1 MSRESIFAI
10 AFILRSVNRETMAR
24 IGVGLTVLLFPY
36 AGFYSLLPLL
46 ILFIAER
53 RVRVLS
59 ASLAFLLLLS
69 FVLESTSFKL
79 PLYLVAVSFVA
90 PTFGNLASRKFKDL
104 ARSLV
109 YLATTTIL
117 GSLAI
122 LWTAPPPL
130 VAMIG
135 AGSTASAAAAS
146 AIVTIEPERV
156 LFLATLGGLSGAF
169 LSSASRR
176 GERDFAVPFGSCMV
190 MWLFSFDYPLPELEY
205 MAGIYV
211 FALALGIAAY
221 RMRAADAEAVLSE
234 VIVCLLVIFFADI
247 FWFLLLLSFYLLG
260 SGFTRYKYKRKQ
272 ELRIAQSRGGVRGYK
287 NVYSNSLVPLALA
300 ILYGVYGSDLF
311 AFAFL
316 GSVATAT
323 GDTLASEI
331 GETARSTPR
340 MITTLRPVEPG
351 VDGGVTLLGM
361 TASVFGSLSTGVLA
375 LATGMTG
382 TGGIVAA
389 LLGGFLGTN
398 FDSLL
403 GATLQSR
410 GLLSNNGVNLFAT
423 LFGALVGGALWAV
436 VA

>member
-1 MSRESIFAI
+1 
-10 AFILRSVNRETMAR
+10 MAR
-24 IGVGLTVLLFPY
+24 ICVGLAVLLFPY
-36 AGFYSLLPLL
+36 AGVYTALVLAA
-46 ILFIAER
+46 LFIAER
-53 RVRVLS
+53 RVRILS

-69 FVLESTSFKL
+69 FGLESTSFKL

-90 PTFGNLASRKFKDL
+90 PTFGALASRRFQDL
-104 ARSLV
+104 AKSLA

-117 GSLAI
+117 GCLAI
-122 LWTAPPPL
+122 LWTASPP
-130 VAMIG
+130 V
-135 AGSTASAAAAS
+135 AAAAT
-146 AIVTIEPERV
+146 AAVTIEPERI

-169 LSSASRR
+169 LHSASTRT
-176 GERDFAVPFGSCMV
+176 ERDFAVPFGSCMV
-190 MWLFSFDYPLPELEY
+190 MWLFSFDYPLPEVEH

-211 FALALGIAAY
+211 FALALGLAAY
-221 RMRAADAEAVLSE
+221 RMKAADAEAVLSE
-234 VIVCLLVIFFADI
+234 VIICLLVIFFAGI

-260 SGFTRYKYKRKQ
+260 SGFTRYKYAKKQ
-272 ELRIAQSRGGVRGYK
+272 KLRIAQSRGGVRGYK

-300 ILYGVYGSDLF
+300 VLYGVYGSELF

-331 GETARSTPR
+331 GETARSIPR

-351 VDGGVTLLGM
+351 VDGGVTLLGEA
-361 TASVFGSLSTGVLA
+361 ASVFGSLFTGILA
-375 LATGMTG
+375 VATGMAG
-382 TGGIVAA
+382 YEGLAAA

-410 GLLSNNGVNLFAT
+410 GYLSNNGVNLFAT
-423 LFGALVGGALWAV
+423 LFGALVGAALWTMMV
-436 VA
+436 

>member
-1 MSRESIFAI
+1 
-10 AFILRSVNRETMAR
+10 MAR
-24 IGVGLTVLLFPY
+24 IGVGMTVLLFPY
-36 AGFYSLLPLL
+36 AGFYSLLPLA
-46 ILFIAER
+46 LFIAER
-53 RVRVLS
+53 KVRVLS
-59 ASLAFLLLLS
+59 ASLATLLILS

-90 PTFGNLASRKFKDL
+90 PTFGGLASRRFQDL
-104 ARSLV
+104 AKSLV
-109 YLATTTIL
+109 YLATTTVL

-122 LWTAPPPL
+122 IWTASPPF
-130 VAMIG
+130 V
-135 AGSTASAAAAS
+135 SAATAAATAAS
-146 AIVTIEPERV
+146 IEPERI

-169 LSSASRR
+169 LHSASRR

-221 RMRAADAEAVLSE
+221 RMKAADAEAVLSE

-287 NVYSNSLVPLALA
+287 NVYSNSLIPLALA
-300 ILYGVYGSDLF
+300 VLYGVYGSDIF

-361 TASVFGSLSTGVLA
+361 AASVFGSLFTGILA
-375 LATGMTG
+375 LATGMAG
-382 TGGIVAA
+382 TGGMVAA

-403 GATLQSR
+403 GATLQPR

>member
-1 MSRESIFAI
+1 
-10 AFILRSVNRETMAR
+10 MAR
-24 IGVGLTVLLFPY
+24 ICVGMTVVLFPY
-36 AGFYSLLPLL
+36 AGFYSVLPLFA
-46 ILFIAER
+46 IFVAER

-69 FVLESTSFKL
+69 FVLQSTSFKL

-90 PTFGNLASRKFKDL
+90 PTFGALASRRFQDL
-104 ARSLV
+104 ANSLV
-109 YLATTTIL
+109 YLATTMVL
-117 GSLAI
+117 GCFAI
-122 LWTAPPPL
+122 LWTVSPPF
-130 VAMIG
+130 VASIG
-135 AGSTASAAAAS
+135 TGAIAAVAAAS
-146 AIVTIEPERV
+146 IEPERV

-169 LSSASRR
+169 LHTASTA
-176 GERDFAVPFGSCMV
+176 RDFSVPFGSCMV
-190 MWLFSFDYPLPELEY
+190 MWLFSFDYPLPDLQH

-221 RMRAADAEAVLSE
+221 KMKAADAEAVLSE
-234 VIVCLLVIFFADI
+234 VIICLLVIFFTGI
-247 FWFLLLLSFYLLG
+247 VWFLLLLSFYLLG
-260 SGFTRYKYKRKQ
+260 SGFTRYKYARKQ

-287 NVYSNSLVPLALA
+287 NVYSNSLVPLVMAV
-300 ILYGVYGSDLF
+300 LYGVYGSDIF

-340 MITTLRPVEPG
+340 MITTFRKVDPG
-351 VDGGVTLLGM
+351 VDGGVTLLGEA
-361 TASVFGSLSTGVLA
+361 ASVFGSLSTGILA
-375 LATGMTG
+375 AATGMAG
-382 TGGIVAA
+382 WSGLAAA

-403 GATLQSR
+403 GATFQSR

-423 LFGALVGGALWAV
+423 LFGALVGGALWAAV
-436 VA
+436 ELGTFW